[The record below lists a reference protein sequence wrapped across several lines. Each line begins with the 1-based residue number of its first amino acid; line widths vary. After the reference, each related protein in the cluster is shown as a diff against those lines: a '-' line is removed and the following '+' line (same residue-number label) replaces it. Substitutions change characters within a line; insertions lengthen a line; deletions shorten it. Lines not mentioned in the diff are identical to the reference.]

1 VKDAG
6 GGELRAGALVKDAGG
21 GELRAGALVKDAGAG
36 ELRAGALVK
45 DVGAGELRAG
55 AHVTGT
61 ETRALRFPAAIFLS
75 AFLLFEVQPMIGRS
89 ILPWFGGG
97 PAVWT
102 DCLLFFQVALLA
114 GYGYAHWLGS
124 RSTRRPWIWV
134 HMGLVAA
141 SLLFLPMAP
150 RAGIWK
156 PVGSG
161 DPSGRILLLLLVTAG
176 GPYFMLSAASPLLQR
191 WHALSRPGESP
202 YRLYALS
209 NLGALLALLSY
220 PFAVEPFLRLRTQ
233 AWMWSGLYAGFAAL
247 TGWTAWR
254 LTPAAPAAE
263 GADSGGEARPGVWDI
278 LFWMGLAAA
287 GSTLLVA
294 TTNQASQGIAV
305 IPFLWVAPLAIY
317 LLTFILAFHNAR
329 WYRRRL
335 FACATGV
342 FAPAACAV
350 AGLAVVLPVWSLL
363 GIYLA
368 TLLVTC
374 MVCHGELALARPSP
388 RHLTAFYLAVGVGGA
403 LGGVF
408 VALVAP
414 RVFTEFSEY
423 PIGLAAA
430 CLLGLAG
437 WLRTGA
443 WAGWREGGLGVRFPL
458 MALLLGGMTAVLAT
472 GVNGNQTA
480 LASWRDFY
488 GILRVKEMSDANGV
502 LRELVNGRVRHG
514 WQYLADAERGWP
526 TAYYGPHSGAGIALE
541 ALAGTKRRVAVIGLG
556 TGTLAAWGRPGDSF
570 RFYEIDPN
578 VELAASAWFTF
589 LKDSPARTET
599 VLGDARVQLEREL
612 AAGHSGDFEAIA
624 VDAFLGDAIPIH
636 LLTAECAEVYRR
648 RLAPGG
654 LLLLHISNGSLDLR
668 PVARGLARS
677 LGWKAALFVSGAHQE
692 TGEIGSTWVLLTA
705 DARFLEQPA
714 IADRV
719 TPWPEGGRAPI
730 VWTDDFASLWHAIR
744 F

>member
-1 VKDAG
+1 
-6 GGELRAGALVKDAGG
+6 
-21 GELRAGALVKDAGAG
+21 
-36 ELRAGALVK
+36 
-45 DVGAGELRAG
+45 
-55 AHVTGT
+55 
-61 ETRALRFPAAIFLS
+61 
-75 AFLLFEVQPMIGRS
+75 LFEVQPMIGRH

-102 DCLLFFQVALLA
+102 NCLLFFQVVLLA

-124 RSTRRPWIWV
+124 RSTTRPWIWV
-134 HMGLVAA
+134 HIGLLAA

-150 RAGIWK
+150 QAGIWK

-161 DPSGRILLLLLVTAG
+161 DPSGRILLLLAATAG
-176 GPYFMLSAASPLLQR
+176 GPYFLLSATSPLLQR
-191 WHALSRPGESP
+191 WYGLSRPGESP
-202 YRLYALS
+202 YRLYALA
-209 NLGALLALLSY
+209 NLGSFLALLSY

-233 AWMWSGLYAGFAAL
+233 AWIWSVLYAGFAAL
-247 TGWTAWR
+247 AGWTAWR
-254 LTPAAPAAE
+254 LTPAAPAAASLYP
-263 GADSGGEARPGVWDI
+263 GAEAARRPAFRDI

-305 IPFLWVAPLAIY
+305 IPFLWVAPLGIY
-317 LLTFILAFHNAR
+317 LLTFILAFHHER
-329 WYRRRL
+329 WYCRGL
-335 FACATGV
+335 FARAAGV
-342 FAPAACAV
+342 FAPAACAA
-350 AGLAVVLPVWSLL
+350 AGLAVVLPVWVLL
-363 GIYLA
+363 SIYLA
-368 TLLVTC
+368 TLFLTC

-388 RHLTAFYLAVGVGGA
+388 RHLTAFYLAVGAGGA

-423 PIGLAAA
+423 SIGLAAA

-443 WAGWREGGLGVRFPL
+443 WAGWKRGDLGVRFAL
-458 MALLLGGMTAVLAT
+458 TALLLGGLTAVLAT

-488 GILRVKEMSDANGV
+488 GILRVKEASDANGP
-502 LRELVNGRVRHG
+502 LRELVHGRVRHG
-514 WQYLADAERGWP
+514 WQYLGDAERGWP
-526 TAYYGPHSGAGIALE
+526 TAYYGPHSGAGIALK
-541 ALAGTKRRVAVIGLG
+541 ALAGARRRVAVIGLG
-556 TGTLAAWGRPGDSF
+556 TGTLAAWGRSGDTF

-578 VELAASAWFTF
+578 VQLAASAWFSF
-589 LKDSPARTET
+589 LKDSRARTEI

-612 AAGHSGDFEAIA
+612 AAGRVGDFDAIA
-624 VDAFLGDAIPIH
+624 VDAFSGDAIPIH
-636 LLTAECAEVYRR
+636 LLTAECGEVYRR

-654 LLLLHISNGSLDLR
+654 LLLLHITNRSLDLQ

-677 LGWKAALFVSGAHQE
+677 LGWRAALFVSGAHEE
-692 TGEIGSTWVLLTA
+692 TGEASSTWVLLTA
-705 DARFLEQPA
+705 DSGLLEQPA
-714 IADRV
+714 IADQV
-719 TPWPEGGRAPI
+719 TPWPKGGRPAI
-730 VWTDDFASLWHAIR
+730 TWTDDFASLWHVLK